1 MHLLIVVIR
10 IGIQKVVRS
19 LLLRRLLA
27 SVLGLLPRPDLLSD
41 TLANVDTALVR
52 ASSAI
57 SDLSVEQVRVLVI
70 VKIVL
75 REGKPT

>member
-10 IGIQKVVRS
+10 IGVQKVVRS

-41 TLANVDTALVR
+41 TLTNVDTALVR

>member
-1 MHLLIVVIR
+1 M
-10 IGIQKVVRS
+10 RS

-52 ASSAI
+52 SSSAI